1 MTHVKRRQRLFASTC
16 MFVSLAEKC
25 SEQETDKPGSNRRAL
40 SILIGLIFFFFP
52 FLSKER
58 KRLSKLAQNS
68 LVNGPLEVSCNNLFF
83 LH

>member
-1 MTHVKRRQRLFASTC
+1 

-25 SEQETDKPGSNRRAL
+25 SEQETDKTRKQSSCVIN
-40 SILIGLIFFFFP
+40 LIGLIFFFFS